1 MAISVLVAEDH
12 QLVVGALR
20 AAFARDAD
28 IEIVGDTQRG
38 ADVPALVEELRPDV
52 LLLDLTMPD
61 VDGFAVLRRLADRGA
76 SVRVVV
82 LSMHTTAA
90 YAARAIKLG
99 ALGYVGKSAPT
110 TELMRAIVSAANGV
124 RYLAPPLKEEYLRE
138 YEQRLDATKLDLF
151 DTLSNREREVMKW
164 TALGRT
170 SREIAEALGIS
181 RRTVETYLGSATE
194 KLGIKTRSELVRY
207 AVRVGLVSTEGDE
220 S

>member
-61 VDGFAVLRRLADRGA
+61 VDGFEVLRRLAERST
-76 SVRVVV
+76 SVRGVV

-90 YAARAIKLG
+90 YAARAVKRG
-99 ALGYVGKSAPT
+99 
-110 TELMRAIVSAANGV
+110 
-124 RYLAPPLKEEYLRE
+124 
-138 YEQRLDATKLDLF
+138 
-151 DTLSNREREVMKW
+151 
-164 TALGRT
+164 
-170 SREIAEALGIS
+170 ALGIS

-194 KLGIKTRSELVRY
+194 KLGIKARSELVRY